1 MKPRVLLAVDF
12 SYQCYRAAASHPTL
26 TRARDDLYTGGLY
39 GFLQS
44 FGKAVRETRATD
56 VLICL
61 DSKPYRRSLTYPDY
75 KQLRKASADDGLLE
89 LKQLSGTLI
98 LELLALMG
106 VPVWAV
112 PGFESDDL
120 IAATVEVHRSRFVR
134 IYAQSNDSDLYQL
147 LHRPGFAVYRDD
159 INTAVD
165 AQRLSDRTGL
175 TPSEFMLA
183 TALMG
188 THNDIEG
195 IKGVGEKTSAKIV
208 KDPALLRKYRD
219 SHGALI
225 ERNLGLIKLPHPEF
239 PRSALIPQRTKTA
252 SSRDLYRWLARYD
265 IDCTLQ
271 MVNAFEQIR
280 GPDH

>member
-1 MKPRVLLAVDF
+1 M
-12 SYQCYRAAASHPTL
+12 
-26 TRARDDLYTGGLY
+26 TRASDDLYTGGLY

-75 KQLRKASADDGLLE
+75 KQLRKLSADDGLLE

-120 IAATVEVHRSRFVR
+120 IAATVEAHRSRFVR

-159 INTAVD
+159 IKTVVD
-165 AQRLSDRTGL
+165 DARLHRTTGL

-208 KDPALLRKYRD
+208 KDPMLLRKYRD
-219 SHGALI
+219 SHGELI

-239 PRSALIPQRTKTA
+239 PRDVRIPQRSRGA
-252 SSRDLYRWLARYD
+252 SSRELYRWLARYD

-271 MVNAFEQIR
+271 MVNAFEQIDNTQ
-280 GPDH
+280 GA